1 MRLSH
6 PVRIRIC
13 SKLLDRFFKKK
24 KKKNHLNV
32 TSKPLIDLNRFRV
45 SFDNKQVTIS

>member
-24 KKKNHLNV
+24 KKKKSFECYLQ
-32 TSKPLIDLNRFRV
+32 TLNRF
-45 SFDNKQVTIS
+45 KPI